1 MQAID
6 FIIDTLSH
14 FVRAKEGPPP
24 GIPATADPDF
34 ERELTWLCEWHAL
47 TPIVLASLEKL
58 ALRPRIS
65 RITLAR
71 IAALASASSSLTD
84 DLLATA
90 ASLASQLEKGGI
102 ECLFL
107 GGARLAGGVYPN
119 ARLRP
124 VERIDALVREDDWP
138 AVIERCQKEG
148 FRLGPGN
155 PLCRTGDD
163 ALAYY
168 QHFAP
173 CVLEDDKGERLSLRM
188 RMFDLGE
195 TEGTEP
201 AWDRGRKSA
210 RTGVGHVGPE
220 DELIHSCLTYNMT
233 DFGKLL
239 HAVDIGL
246 IVNRFRDDLDWD
258 YVKER
263 LESKSVYTAVFFT
276 LSNVVHWL
284 KLDRSAI
291 GLESPGRVQKRVFD
305 TLWHA
310 DYDSFAMRRPE
321 RVHRLRFYLFEV
333 GRWREKLRFF
343 AALMSPKPEWVA
355 AFFDRPY
362 RPWLKLKF
370 VMLTFKNRV
379 GLRLTG
385 NP

>member
-6 FIIDTLSH
+6 FVIDTLSH
-14 FVRAKEGPPP
+14 FVRVGEGPPP
-24 GIPATADPDF
+24 GIPATIDSDF

-47 TPIVLASLEKL
+47 TPTVLASLERL

-65 RITLAR
+65 RITRAR
-71 IAALASASSSLTD
+71 IEALANASSSLTCD
-84 DLLATA
+84 VLATA
-90 ASLASQLEKGGI
+90 ASLAERFEEGGI

-107 GGARLAGGVYPN
+107 GGTRLADGVYPE
-119 ARLRP
+119 AKLRP
-124 VERIDALVREDDWP
+124 VERIDVLVREDDWP

-148 FRLGPGN
+148 FRLAPGQ
-155 PLCRTGDD
+155 PFCRTGEE
-163 ALAYY
+163 ALIYY

-173 CVLEDDKGERLSLRM
+173 CVLENDKGERLCVRM

-195 TEGTEP
+195 PDKTEP
-201 AWDRGRKSA
+201 AWKRGRKSA
-210 RTGVGHVGPE
+210 RTGVLHTGPE

-233 DFGKLL
+233 DFGKLI

-246 IVNRFRDDLDWD
+246 IVNRFRDDMNWG
-258 YVKER
+258 YVRER
-263 LESKSVYTAVFFT
+263 LVSKSVYTAVFFT
-276 LSNVVHWL
+276 MNNVAQWL

-291 GLESPGRVQKRVFD
+291 GLESPGRVQKKIFN

-321 RVHRLRFYLFEV
+321 RMHRLRFYLFEM

-362 RPWLKLKF
+362 RPWLKLRF
-370 VMLTFKNRV
+370 VMLTLRNRV
-379 GLRLTG
+379 GFRLPG